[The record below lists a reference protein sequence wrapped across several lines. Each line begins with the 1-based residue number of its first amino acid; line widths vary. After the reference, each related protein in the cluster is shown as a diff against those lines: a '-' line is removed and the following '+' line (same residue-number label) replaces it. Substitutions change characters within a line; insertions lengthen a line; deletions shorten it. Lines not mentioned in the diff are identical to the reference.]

1 MINLLRL
8 RDELIDNTYPM
19 ATLACERIVRSELTG
34 EDLLLHVE
42 DLYDNLAI
50 ETERYLKV
58 VKHFA
63 EQVEASI
70 PPDDLSY
77 LKEQQPALT
86 KLADSIDYEPPPE
99 E

>member
-19 ATLACERIVRSELTG
+19 ATLACERIVRQELD
-34 EDLLLHVE
+34 EEIQLRID
-42 DLYDNLAI
+42 DLYEELSIATDN
-50 ETERYLKV
+50 YLRV

-63 EQVEASI
+63 EQVKSSI

-77 LKEQQPALT
+77 MKEQQLALT
-86 KLADSIDYEPPPE
+86 KLADLIDYEPPPGE
-99 E
+99 